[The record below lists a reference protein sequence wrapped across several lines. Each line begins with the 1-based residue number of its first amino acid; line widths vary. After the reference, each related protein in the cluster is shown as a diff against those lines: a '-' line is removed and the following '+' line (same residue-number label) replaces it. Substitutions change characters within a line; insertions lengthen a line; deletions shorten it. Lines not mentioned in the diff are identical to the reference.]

1 MDESKTVTSGLDL
14 YVSQLNDVEDMK
26 SQIQYFSSSDPN
38 CAKKAIQNITVLR
51 VYHQIKRIIKF
62 TEMMDKIEDKMYES
76 IDMNINNMDS
86 YDPRTWNQLL
96 FLQGQLQKTMI
107 ESHKLLEPYLDF
119 QQLSIIEE
127 KPAEADP
134 ANSFASLILDQE
146 SREKVRT
153 SAQQVLA
160 ALQATEVEDAQTTP
174 VESEGTDE

>member
-119 QQLSIIEE
+119 EQLNVIEIKQEEDPAQTFTAMMIDKDSRENLRTAAQQLIDILE
-127 KPAEADP
+127 KKD
-134 ANSFASLILDQE
+134 DQP
-146 SREKVRT
+146 
-153 SAQQVLA
+153 Q
-160 ALQATEVEDAQTTP
+160 D
-174 VESEGTDE
+174 